1 MTIHQENV
9 DFISDYAEYADVL
22 EAPTI
27 LHKLVGIQVVATAL
41 NRNGVTIQN
50 GAVCLS
56 LDLWITLLS
65 GSGAGRSTTVGLA
78 APILKQALME
88 DLERSVRWGSAPIFY
103 QDLAENPSGMFV
115 WGELGERLK
124 MLNDPKFAT
133 VKEWLTDRYD
143 NFSIPPAF
151 IYRRTGKRSDTPTI
165 KFTKAPRVN
174 ILATS
179 SKDWFFRNIAEE
191 DSAGGFMAR
200 WLILQADV
208 EGRDI
213 PIPKAPDP
221 TLVGSLAERLAEIG
235 QLQGSADLS
244 AILSLYEKWYV
255 STKRRFNAQPNRAL
269 AAAYW
274 NRHRGHILKLAVVLE
289 ASHTASLRVSALS
302 WVRAVELASKIEQS
316 IFRILPTGMN
326 ALGYDLQRIAERVK
340 HAGPSGIARNELTRS
355 FQSMKAHE
363 RDQQIK
369 TLVESGEISVITQP
383 TDGRTRTL
391 YVHEDF
397 CQGES

>member
-1 MTIHQENV
+1 MAIHQESV
-9 DFISDYAEYADVL
+9 DFISDYAKYADVL

-27 LHKLVGIQVVATAL
+27 LHQLVGVQLVATAL
-41 NRNGVTIQN
+41 NRNGVVIQN

-56 LDLWITLLS
+56 FDLWITLLS

-78 APILKQALME
+78 GQILKEAQMG

-103 QDLAENPSGMFV
+103 QDLAENPTGLFV

-124 MLNDPKFAT
+124 MLNDRRFAT

-143 NFSIPPAF
+143 NFSMPPAF
-151 IYRRTGKRSDTPTI
+151 IYRRTGKSSDTPTI
-165 KFTKAPRVN
+165 KFTRIPRVN

-179 SKDWFFRNIAEE
+179 SNDWFFRNIAEE
-191 DSAGGFMAR
+191 DSAGGFMSR
-200 WLILQADV
+200 WLILQADGV
-208 EGRDI
+208 GRDI

-221 TLVGSLAERLAEIG
+221 TLAGPLAERLAEIA
-235 QLQGSADLS
+235 QLQGNADLS

-274 NRHRGHILKLAVVLE
+274 NRHRGHILKLAVVFE
-289 ASHTASLRVSALS
+289 ASRTASLRVSALS
-302 WVRAVELASKIEQS
+302 WTKAFQLASKIEQS

-326 ALGYDLQRIAERVK
+326 ALGYDLQRITDRIK
-340 HAGPSGIARNELTRS
+340 QAGPTGIARNELTRS

-363 RDQQIK
+363 RDQHIK
-369 TLVESGEISVITQP
+369 TLVESGVISEIPQP
-383 TDGRTRTL
+383 TVGRTRTL

-397 CQGES
+397 CQAES